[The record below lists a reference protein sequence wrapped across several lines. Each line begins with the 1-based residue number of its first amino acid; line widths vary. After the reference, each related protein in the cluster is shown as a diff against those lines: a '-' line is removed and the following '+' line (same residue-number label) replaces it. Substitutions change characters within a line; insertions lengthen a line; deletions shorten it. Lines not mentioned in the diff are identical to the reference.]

1 MNDWRLILAI
11 VLPALFGVL
20 AFAARARVRFLR
32 EGIALAGAAANL
44 AAVLLLYGTKAVF
57 FAPWGGFGINFS
69 LKLGALNGLILLA
82 AAGFTLLSMVYS
94 VSFFKKKPVSS
105 RYYAYVLVTAAMLNG
120 AVLANN
126 LVVLLFFWEGILA
139 TLFAMI
145 LLGRDGAYKTS
156 VKTVVLV
163 GLSDLCMMLG
173 IAMTGRLAGTLEM
186 DQISLPL
193 GGMGSAAFLLL
204 VTGALGKA
212 GAMPFHTW
220 IPDAA
225 DDAPMPFMALM
236 PAALEKLMG
245 IYLLVRVCTQL
256 FQFAPGS
263 RMSLLLMVIGAA
275 TILFAVLM
283 ALIQKDFKRL
293 LSYHAISQVGY
304 MILGIGT
311 ALPVGILGGLFHM
324 FNHATYKSC
333 LFYTAGAVERQTGTT
348 DLKQLSGLGRRMPV
362 TMISFVI
369 AAASIAGFP
378 LTNGFYSKELIFDG
392 ALESGVVF
400 YAVALLGAFFTA
412 VSFLKLGHAAFF
424 GKPAKNLKAV
434 KEAPFAMLAP
444 MALLA
449 LACLAMGA
457 LRGPII
463 TGLLTPALG
472 LANAGGEPVGLD
484 TNWLLVGISAV
495 TLLLAVLDHYL
506 GFKKTGSGLKAADHF
521 HDAPVLRDAFRLA
534 ERGAFDPYRIGGTAI
549 RGFARVSLIVN
560 DAISWFYDVLV
571 VRVVGFFSALIR
583 AAHNGSK
590 TLYLGWTLAGVVIVA
605 CIMLASL

>member
-20 AFAARARVRFLR
+20 AFAVPARIRYLR

-44 AAVLLLYGTKAVF
+44 AAILPLYGAKALF
-57 FAPWGGFGINFS
+57 FTPWGGFGINFS

-82 AAGFTLLSMVYS
+82 AAVFTILSMVYS
-94 VSFFKKKPVSS
+94 VPFFLKKPVNS
-105 RYYAYVLVTAAMLNG
+105 RYYAYALFTAAMLNG

-145 LLGRDGAYKTS
+145 LLGRDSAYRTS

-173 IAMTGRLAGTLEM
+173 IALTGRLAGTLEM

-193 GGMGSAAFLLL
+193 GGMSSAAFLLL

-245 IYLLVRVCTQL
+245 IYLLTRVCTEL
-256 FQFAPGS
+256 YRFTPGS
-263 RMSLLLMVIGAA
+263 RMSLLLMTVGAA

-293 LSYHAISQVGY
+293 LSYHAVSQVGY

-311 ALPVGILGGLFHM
+311 ALPVGILGGFFHM
-324 FNHATYKSC
+324 FNNAVYKSC
-333 LFYTAGAVERQTGTT
+333 LFYTAGAVERQAGTT
-348 DLKQLSGLGRRMPV
+348 DLKKLSGLGRQMPV
-362 TMISFVI
+362 TMVSFLV

-378 LTNGFYSKELIFDG
+378 LTNGFYSKEMIFDG
-392 ALESGVVF
+392 ALESGAVF
-400 YAVALLGAFFTA
+400 YAIALIGAFFTA

-424 GKPAKNLKAV
+424 GKPMKELKAV
-434 KEAPFAMLAP
+434 REAPSAMLAP
-444 MALLA
+444 MVLLA
-449 LACLAMGA
+449 VTCLAMGA
-457 LRGPII
+457 LHSPIV
-463 TGLLTPALG
+463 TGLFMPALG
-472 LANAGGEPVGLD
+472 IAGAAGETVALQ
-484 TNWLLVGISAV
+484 TNWLLAGISVA
-495 TLLLAVLDHYL
+495 TLLLAALDHWY

-521 HDAPVLRDAFRLA
+521 HDAPVLRDAFSLA
-534 ERGAFDPYRIGGTAI
+534 ERGAFDLYRLGGYVV
-549 RGFARVSLIVN
+549 RRFAAVSLAVN
-560 DAISWFYDVLV
+560 DAISWFYDVLI
-571 VRVVGFFSALIR
+571 VRVVDFFSAVIR
-583 AAHNGSK
+583 ASHNGSK
-590 TLYLGWTLAGVVIVA
+590 TLYLGWTLAGVIIVA
-605 CIMLASL
+605 GIMLASL